1 LEIEINNIALYS
13 IVDVETTGGKFNE
26 EGITEI
32 AIYKFDGNKI
42 IDQFIS
48 LINPEIPIQPF
59 VQQLTG
65 INNKMLRNAPKFFQV
80 AKRILEITENTV
92 LVAHNSSF
100 DYRMLRT
107 EFKRLGFD
115 FYISQLCTVR
125 MSKKLIPNMKSYK
138 LGNLV
143 KSLGIPISNRHR
155 ASGDALATTELFKLL
170 LFKDQNK
177 EIINE
182 LIKNN
187 DSKFKNKFLNIIED
201 LKNITGIYYI
211 YNKDGIIIYIGKS
224 KNIKN
229 RVNQH
234 LTGLT
239 KKSINIQ
246 LEINSV
252 SYESCGNE
260 LIALLKESEEIKLH
274 KPKFNKILKKEILKF
289 GLELCKDS
297 KSLHFLRISHYEES
311 HNYIEIF
318 SSLKNAN
325 NRLSF
330 INTKYNIDG
339 QKSLK
344 NNVNINNFIK
354 DVSYPYPNMIIIDK
368 GRSTDEKSVILIK
381 NSKYIGFGYFSLNYQ
396 ITNLSILESLINQ
409 VKKNNIYDRLI
420 INYLKK
426 HKVEKIINT
435 EMIK

>member
-1 LEIEINNIALYS
+1 MEIEINNIALYS

-143 KSLGIPISNRHR
+143 KTLGIPISNRHR

-297 KSLHFLRISHYEES
+297 KSLYFLRISHYEES

>member
-1 LEIEINNIALYS
+1 MYS

-32 AIYKFDGNKI
+32 AIYKFDGNRI

-65 INNKMLRNAPKFFQV
+65 INNKMLINAPKFFQV

-100 DYRMLRT
+100 DYRMLRI

-115 FYISQLCTVR
+115 FSIPQLCTVR

-170 LFKDQNK
+170 LIKDQNK
-177 EIINE
+177 EIVNE

-201 LKNITGIYYI
+201 LKNITGVYYI

-229 RVNQH
+229 RMNQH

-239 KKSINIQ
+239 KKSLNIQ

-252 SYESCGNE
+252 SCEICGNE
-260 LIALLKESEEIKLH
+260 LIALLKESEEIKIH
-274 KPKFNKILKKEILKF
+274 KPKFNKVLKKEILKF

-297 KSLHFLRISHYEES
+297 KSVYFLRVSHYVES
-311 HNYIEIF
+311 YNYIEIF
-318 SSLKNAN
+318 SSLKKAN

-344 NNVNINNFIK
+344 NNININNFIK
-354 DVSYPYPNMIIIDK
+354 DISYPYPDMIIIDK
-368 GRSTDEKSVILIK
+368 GRSSDEKSVVLIK

-409 VKKNNIYDRLI
+409 VKENNSYDRLI

>member
-1 LEIEINNIALYS
+1 MEIEINNIALYS

-297 KSLHFLRISHYEES
+297 KSLYFLRISHYEES

-426 HKVEKIINT
+426 YKVEKIINT

>member
-1 LEIEINNIALYS
+1 MEIEINNIALYS

-297 KSLHFLRISHYEES
+297 KSLYFLRISHYEES

-325 NRLSF
+325 NRLLF

-426 HKVEKIINT
+426 YKVEKIINT